1 MSLPT
6 SQDPSSFFQPDEL
19 QDSKRKAL
27 ENAGIVRTEA
37 RTAVRAAENQA
48 EIK

>member
-6 SQDPSSFFQPDEL
+6 SHDPSSFFQPDEL
-19 QDSKRKAL
+19 QDAKRKAL

-37 RTAVRAAENQA
+37 RTAVRAAENQV